1 MGECPGSRA
10 VRIHIFIKFAILCG
24 CDLWSPKTITMVASK
39 TTVTINI
46 GNVII
51 VMMESLKH
59 CKDY

>member
-1 MGECPGSRA
+1 MGNVLEVEQS
-10 VRIHIFIKFAILCG
+10 RIHIFIKFAILCG
-24 CDLWSPKTITMVASK
+24 CDLWSLTITMVASK
-39 TTVTINI
+39 TTVTTNI